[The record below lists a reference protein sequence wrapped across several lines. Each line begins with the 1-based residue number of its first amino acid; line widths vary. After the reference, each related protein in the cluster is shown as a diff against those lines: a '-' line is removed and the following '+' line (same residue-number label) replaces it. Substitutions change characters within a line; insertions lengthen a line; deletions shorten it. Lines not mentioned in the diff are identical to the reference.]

1 MRLCR
6 VTGDV
11 VSTVKNGKFQGQRIL
26 CCQPVDLDCRTP
38 LGSSFLAVDL
48 VQAGVGDLVLT
59 ITEGGGVRIHFQ
71 DDQIP
76 LASVV
81 TAQVDELEVVPDEAA
96 LEGQSC
102 LERARAEGSGA
113 GARGEEGA

>member
-6 VTGDV
+6 ITGDV
-11 VSTVKNGKFQGQRIL
+11 VSTVKCGKFVGHRIL

-48 VQAGVGDLVLT
+48 VQAGIGDLVLT

-71 DDQIP
+71 DDIIP
-76 LASVV
+76 LSSVI
-81 TAQVDELEVVPDEAA
+81 TSHVDELDVVEDEGS
-96 LEGQSC
+96 LVGQSC
-102 LERARAEGSGA
+102 LEQARAEA
-113 GARGEEGA
+113 EQ